1 VRWFLLGNS
10 RVLSKNVHQVFF
22 SDQERNKDINLE
34 LLRKSLKDFRIF
46 VENLFS
52 DFVTMKSSGHVVKTF
67 QLHPKIL

>member
-1 VRWFLLGNS
+1 VRWFLLGSS
-10 RVLSKNVHQVFF
+10 RVLSKNVYQVFF

-52 DFVTMKSSGHVVKTF
+52 DFVTMKSSGHVVQNISIASKE
-67 QLHPKIL
+67 

>member
-34 LLRKSLKDFRIF
+34 LLRKSLKDLRIF

-52 DFVTMKSSGHVVKTF
+52 DFVTMKSSSHVVQNISIASKA
-67 QLHPKIL
+67 